1 MTFSEITT
9 NLLAKKNCSLYVK
22 RIEGAFFIQ
31 DLHKYVKTDMAIV
44 AKIKDPRKSDR
55 AKMIKDQLLYILE
68 SFDKIEKHSLSWKPK
83 NKRK

>member
-9 NLLAKKNCSLYVK
+9 NLLAKKNCSIYVK
-22 RIEGAFFIQ
+22 RMEGAFFIQ

-44 AKIKDPRKSDR
+44 AKIRDPRKSGR
-55 AKMIKDQLLYILE
+55 AKMLKEQLIYLLE
-68 SFDKIEKHSLSWKPK
+68 NFDKIEKHSLSWKPK

>member
-22 RIEGAFFIQ
+22 RMEGAFFIQ

-68 SFDKIEKHSLSWKPK
+68 NFDKIEKHSLSWKPK

>member
-22 RIEGAFFIQ
+22 RMEGAFFIQ
-31 DLHKYVKTDMAIV
+31 DLHKYVKIDMAII

-68 SFDKIEKHSLSWKPK
+68 NFDKIEKHSLSWKPK

>member
-22 RIEGAFFIQ
+22 RMEGAFFIQ

-44 AKIKDPRKSDR
+44 AKIRDPRKSDR
-55 AKMIKDQLLYILE
+55 AKMLKEQLIYLLE
-68 SFDKIEKHSLSWKPK
+68 NFDKIEKHSLSWKPK

>member
-22 RIEGAFFIQ
+22 RMEGAFFVQ
-31 DLHKYVKTDMAIV
+31 DLHKYVKTDMAII

-55 AKMIKDQLLYILE
+55 AKMLKEQLIYILE
-68 SFDKIEKHSLSWKPK
+68 NFDKIEKHSLNWKPK
-83 NKRK
+83 NKKR

>member
-22 RIEGAFFIQ
+22 RMEGAFFIQ
-31 DLHKYVKTDMAIV
+31 DLHKYVKTDMAII

-68 SFDKIEKHSLSWKPK
+68 NFDKIEKHSLSWKPK

>member
-22 RIEGAFFIQ
+22 RMEGAFFVQ
-31 DLHKYVKTDMAIV
+31 DLHKYVKTDMAII

-55 AKMIKDQLLYILE
+55 AKMLKEQLLYIY
-68 SFDKIEKHSLSWKPK
+68 SNFDKIERHSLNWKPK
-83 NKRK
+83 NKKR

>member
-22 RIEGAFFIQ
+22 RMEGAFFIQ
-31 DLHKYVKTDMAIV
+31 DLHKYVKIDMAII

-68 SFDKIEKHSLSWKPK
+68 NFDNIEKHSLSWKPK